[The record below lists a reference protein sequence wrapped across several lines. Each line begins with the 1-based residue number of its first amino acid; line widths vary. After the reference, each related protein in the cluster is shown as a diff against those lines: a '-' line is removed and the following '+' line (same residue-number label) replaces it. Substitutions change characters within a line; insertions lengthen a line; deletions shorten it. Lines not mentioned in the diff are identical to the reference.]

1 MQARW
6 GPGVMQLDRVWEM
19 WVHMPPSLCW
29 TQQRGWHREAVSS
42 WPECA
47 VMADGV

>member
-6 GPGVMQLDRVWEM
+6 GPGVMQLDGVWEM
-19 WVHMPPSLCW
+19 WVRTPPSLCW
-29 TQQRGWHREAVSS
+29 TQRRGWHREGVSS

-47 VMADGV
+47 VMADGI